1 MQRFFKWKYLVYVCT
16 RTNGRKSYSELA
28 QHDEQREDVEMQDMN
43 RQVEE
48 QHALVERTN
57 QQDPITP
64 QR

>member
-1 MQRFFKWKYLVYVCT
+1 MKRFLKWKYIFYVCT
-16 RTNGRKSYSELA
+16 RTNGRKSYSKLA
-28 QHDEQREDVEMQDMN
+28 QDDEQREDLEMQDID

-57 QQDPITP
+57 QQDLITP